1 MEIYFSERFRKDYKS
16 FSDDI
21 KKIVKAKLKIFSE
34 NPHHPSLRTK
44 KIKGKEDIFETS
56 INMSIRMTWN
66 YNEGKILLRTIGEHN
81 RTIKNLK
88 F

>member
-1 MEIYFSERFRKDYKS
+1 MELFFSQRFKKDYQS
-16 FSDDI
+16 FSDDLRNI
-21 KKIVKAKLKIFSE
+21 INSKLAILCK

-66 YNEGKILLRTIGEHN
+66 YYEGKILLRAVGEHDK
-81 RTIKNLK
+81 TIKNP
-88 F
+88 

>member
-1 MEIYFSERFRKDYKS
+1 MEIFFTERFKKDYKL
-16 FSDDI
+16 FSGDT
-21 KKIVKAKLKIFSE
+21 KKTIKAKLKILSE

-66 YNEGKILLRTIGEHN
+66 YYEGKILLRTIGEHN
-81 RTIKNLK
+81 RTIKNP
-88 F
+88 